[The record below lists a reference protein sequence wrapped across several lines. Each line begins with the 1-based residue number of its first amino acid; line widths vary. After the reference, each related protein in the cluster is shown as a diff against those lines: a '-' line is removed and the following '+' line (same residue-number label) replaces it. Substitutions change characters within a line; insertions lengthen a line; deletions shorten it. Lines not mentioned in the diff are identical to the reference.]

1 MAGSVALCQHESK
14 RGVTEAEAGADCLPT
29 ARTESEGG
37 FQFGRTRP
45 KASGN
50 RVKKS
55 S

>member
-14 RGVTEAEAGADCLPT
+14 RGVTEAGADCPPM
-29 ARTESEGG
+29 ARTEWEGG

-45 KASGN
+45 EASGN